1 MRERYA
7 EKIKEIMDLLNI
19 AYEKYKLKNGLE
31 IILHQNNNLPLASVN
46 IWYRV
51 GSANDRKGKTGIA
64 HLFEHM
70 MFQGSENVQKEMHF
84 RYIQEAGGILN
95 GSTSFDRTNY
105 YEKVP
110 SNFLELALWLESD
123 RMGFLLPALTQ
134 EKLTNQIGVV
144 SNERLER
151 YDNQPYGLAWEI
163 LISNLY
169 QEGHPYSWSTIGFMN
184 DIKSYTLDDVSD
196 FFKKYY
202 SPSNATLVIAGNFEK
217 EKIKEQAAK
226 YFEDIPSQNGEPGNN
241 LLQTDILNK
250 NLERNILIE
259 RKENVQLERIYLA
272 WHSDKI
278 YGKYDN
284 SLDSLSDI
292 LAGSK
297 SSRLTKHL
305 VYDTEMAQD
314 VSAYQFSGKYAGHF
328 MIIATAKPGI
338 TLNKLKE
345 EIFNEIEN
353 IGKNGVSEKELVRSK
368 NLIKSSFIYSMQ
380 SLDVL
385 ADQLNHY
392 NFYLNEPNSFNFD
405 LKRYEGVSNEL
416 IKKTVNNYLT
426 KPFVELQIKPFD
438 KK

>member
-1 MRERYA
+1 M
-7 EKIKEIMDLLNI
+7 IKVNMDLLNI

-31 IILHQNNNLPLASVN
+31 VILHHSPSLPLVSVN

-51 GSANDRKGKTGIA
+51 GSANEKKGKTGIA

-70 MFQGSENVQKEMHF
+70 MFQGSKNVPKELHF
-84 RYIQEAGGILN
+84 RYIQEAGGTLN

-105 YEKVP
+105 FEKVP

-163 LISNLY
+163 LSSNLY
-169 QEGHPYSWSTIGFMN
+169 PDGHPYSWPTIGFMD
-184 DIKSYTLDDVSD
+184 DIKSYTLDDVSS

-202 SPSNATLVIAGNFEK
+202 SPSNAALVIAGDFQK
-217 EKIKEQAAK
+217 EKIKDLVAK
-226 YFEDIPSQNGEPGNN
+226 YFEDIPSQNSSSGESESSLNIINN
-241 LLQTDILNK
+241 K
-250 NLERNILIE
+250 FEKNILIE
-259 RKENVQLERIYLA
+259 RDENVQLERIYLA

-278 YGKYDN
+278 YGQHDN
-284 SLDSLSDI
+284 SFDVLSDI
-292 LAGSK
+292 LTGSK

-314 VSAYQFSGKYAGHF
+314 VSAYQFSGKYAGHY
-328 MIIATAKPGI
+328 MIIATAKPG
-338 TLNKLKE
+338 TKLNKLKE
-345 EIFNEIEN
+345 EILNEIEN
-353 IGKNGVSEKELVRSK
+353 IGKNGVSEKELVKSK

-380 SLDVL
+380 NLDVL

-392 NFYLNEPNSFNFD
+392 NFYLNEPNSFNYD
-405 LKRYEGVSNEL
+405 LKRYEEVTNESVKNL
-416 IKKTVNNYLT
+416 ISSFLT
-426 KPFVELQIKPFD
+426 RPFVELQIKPVN